1 MVYKKKGRC
10 RDDWF
15 STEDE
20 AACGFKSEDGTRI
33 FDSQVRALTPVLIIM
48 LFLDLGL
55 LLFL

>member
-33 FDSQVRALTPVLIIM
+33 FDSQVRALTPVLIISS
-48 LFLDLGL
+48 FWI
-55 LLFL
+55 